1 MAIVR
6 DNRKQWDVLRRQL
19 EQLHDTEVVAGIT
32 NSAHVGGQSVAEY
45 AAYNEF
51 GTSRIPARPFMR
63 TAFDDNQQKLERMV
77 LRAGREVVLGKI
89 TGAQFFNGVGLQMQN
104 VIKRQIRSNMDPR
117 NAISTVKAKGS
128 DHTLIDTGV
137 MLSNVT
143 FEIRKLGATKG

>member
-6 DNRKQWDVLRRQL
+6 DNRKKWNVLRKQL

-32 NSAHVGGQSVAEY
+32 HSASVGGQSVAEY

-77 LRAGREVVLGKI
+77 LRAGRDVVLGKI
-89 TGAQFFNGVGLQMQN
+89 TGGQFFNGVGLQMQN
-104 VIKRQIRSNMDPR
+104 VIKRQIRSNMGPR
-117 NAISTVKAKGS
+117 NAISTVMAKGS

-137 MLSNVT
+137 MLNSVT
-143 FEIRKLGATKG
+143 FEIRRLTRSD